1 MSHESTV
8 FIVDDDPGVR
18 VSLGALF
25 ESVGI
30 PVRSFESARTFLET
44 YEKEPGCLVLD
55 LSMPGMS
62 GTDLQKELAEREA
75 DIPIIFLTGYGDI
88 PLAVRCLH
96 SGALTFISKPA
107 QREELLENVKLGFER
122 DLLQR
127 QASCDKEA
135 LKCRFGALSPRELE
149 VLSLL
154 VDGDANKVIAT
165 RLIISERTVEKHRA
179 NIMHKADVGSL
190 AELTR
195 LWVRWQDNA
204 ADRTVAC
211 ACDG

>member
-1 MSHESTV
+1 MMSQESTV
-8 FIVDDDPGVR
+8 FVVDDDPGVR
-18 VSLGALF
+18 VSLSALF

-30 PVRSFESARTFLET
+30 AVRAFGSARAFLDA
-44 YEKEPGCLVLD
+44 YENEPGCLVLD

-62 GTDLQKELAEREA
+62 GTELQEELAAREA
-75 DIPIIFLTGYGDI
+75 VIPIVFLTGYGDI

-96 SGALTFISKPA
+96 RGAITFMPKPA
-107 QREELLENVKLGFER
+107 KREELLASVKVGFER

-127 QASCDKEA
+127 QAGSDKEA
-135 LKCRFGALSPRELE
+135 LKNRFGALSPRELE
-149 VLSLL
+149 VLDLL

-179 NIMHKADVGSL
+179 NIMHKADAGSL

-195 LWVRWQDNA
+195 MWVRWREHTEGQMVVRDA
-204 ADRTVAC
+204 
-211 ACDG
+211 